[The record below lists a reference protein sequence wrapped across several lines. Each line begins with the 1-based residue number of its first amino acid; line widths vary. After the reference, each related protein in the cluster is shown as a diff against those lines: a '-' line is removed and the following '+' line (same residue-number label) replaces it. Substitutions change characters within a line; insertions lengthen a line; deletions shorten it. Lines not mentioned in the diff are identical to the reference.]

1 MQRKTLSW
9 SVKQVNTMINK
20 GTIVFDSPVQRPSGQ
35 WKDEDKSLLI
45 HSTLEM
51 FVPDIYAIQDKQE
64 TGNVYS
70 IIDGLQRLTT
80 IQSFLNDEWQLTE
93 LPQIKLESTNEKFN
107 ISGLKFS
114 ELPEEVQ
121 DEIKGFMLAF
131 KLIELEEDDDEE
143 TVVDD
148 IFYRLNNGKPV
159 SKEHLAL
166 VSAKKN
172 VQQFVQRMVNENDL
186 FVNVAHFSAGAVKK
200 SDKQMTILQSIVLVS
215 GLDFCTFAAKDVEK
229 FFASND
235 ITDGVLNRTE
245 ELFTVIADTFNN
257 EYTKFCT
264 KINISA
270 MVGFLNTQ
278 KNQEHAKTFLL
289 QYPKASKPGDA
300 YKQNC
305 GAGSTKKDKVNGRVN
320 GLQELFE
327 KWLKEQGIELQ
338 QEEKQYTAE
347 PEHTEPE
354 LEQDVLYTDTHEQEL
369 YN

>member
-9 SVKQVNTMINK
+9 SIKQVNTMINK
-20 GTIVFDSPVQRPSGQ
+20 GTIVFDNPVQRPAGQ

-51 FVPDIYAIQDKQE
+51 FVPDIYAIQDKHE
-64 TGNVYS
+64 SGNIYS

-80 IQSFLNDEWQLTE
+80 IQSFLNDEWTLTE

-121 DEIKGFMLAF
+121 DEIKGFMIAF

-143 TVVDD
+143 TIVDD

-172 VQQFVQRMVNENDL
+172 VQEFVKRIITEHKL
-186 FVNVAHFSAGAVKK
+186 FTDVAHFSAGAVKK

-229 FFASND
+229 FFAAND
-235 ITDGVLNRTE
+235 ITDEVLNRTE
-245 ELFTVIADTFNN
+245 GLFTVIADTFNN
-257 EYTKFCT
+257 EYNKFCT
-264 KINISA
+264 KINITS
-270 MVGFLNTQ
+270 MVGFLN
-278 KNQEHAKTFLL
+278 NQEKQGQAKYFLA
-289 QYPKASKPGDA
+289 QYPKASKPGDV
-300 YKQNC
+300 YKEHT
-305 GAGSTKKDKVNGRVN
+305 GAGSTKKEKVNGRVK
-320 GLQELFE
+320 GLTELFV
-327 KWLKEQGIELQ
+327 KWVGTQ
-338 QEEKQYTAE
+338 QEQKTA
-347 PEHTEPE
+347 
-354 LEQDVLYTDTHEQEL
+354 
-369 YN
+369 